1 MAVQAST
8 RYQVRY
14 QKMDGTSYQ
23 AAVKEASSLWEVVQ
37 AAMELLDQ
45 GFEITTIERIVTT
58 NEPLTPRE
66 ADTVR
71 MLTNGRIKP

>member
-14 QKMDGTSYQ
+14 QKQDGTTYQ

-45 GFEITTIERIVTT
+45 GFEVTTIERVVTT
-58 NEPLTPRE
+58 NGPLTPRE